1 MAEKKKN
8 NNERRYKGDGIEKK
22 PVNSIKYFIILFFAC
37 LNRPYHIFLL
47 FVFFFFIFRRMG
59 GDSRLNSALRGEYIF
74 SG

>member
-8 NNERRYKGDGIEKK
+8 NNERRCKGDGIEKK

-37 LNRPYHIFLL
+37 LNRPYHIFCFLSS
-47 FVFFFFIFRRMG
+47 FFIFRRMG
-59 GDSRLNSALRGEYIF
+59 GDSRLNSALRGEYMF

>member
-37 LNRPYHIFLL
+37 LNRPYHIFCFLSSL
-47 FVFFFFIFRRMG
+47 FYF
-59 GDSRLNSALRGEYIF
+59 
-74 SG
+74 